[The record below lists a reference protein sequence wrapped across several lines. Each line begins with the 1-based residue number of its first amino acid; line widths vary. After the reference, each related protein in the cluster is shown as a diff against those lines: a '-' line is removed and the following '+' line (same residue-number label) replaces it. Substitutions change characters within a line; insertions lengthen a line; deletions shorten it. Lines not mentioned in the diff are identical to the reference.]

1 MLKDI
6 LITISVLT
14 AMLLLRSIVSIFPSL
29 AACMARTKECFN
41 LESSVKLSRDRDLL
55 AWAMILPFC
64 LLTYSFNLFGTGFM
78 NGYNED
84 LRLLVIIGMFALYI
98 AFRYAVYKLFS
109 TQRIPTR
116 TYSTGGFAAH
126 TFFVILTFL
135 LLATGGFMTATGADK
150 EVIKTAM
157 LWISA
162 GIYLLFIVRKLEIFT
177 SSCSIFTAFLYLCA
191 LEIIPTGTLVISAII
206 F

>member
-29 AACMARTKECFN
+29 AACMTRAKECFN
-41 LESSVKLSRDRDLL
+41 LESSVKLSRDRDML

-64 LLTYSFNLFGTGFM
+64 LITYSYDLFGTGFM

-84 LRLLVIIGMFALYI
+84 LRLGVIIAMFVLYI
-98 AFRYAVYKLFS
+98 IFRNAVYDLFRP
-109 TQRIPTR
+109 QRIPKR

-126 TFFVILTFL
+126 TFFIILTL
-135 LLATGGFMTATGADK
+135 ILMATGGFMTAMGADK
-150 EVIKTAM
+150 EVITTAM

-162 GIYLLFIVRKLEIFT
+162 GIYMLFIVRKLEIFI

>member
-1 MLKDI
+1 
-6 LITISVLT
+6 
-14 AMLLLRSIVSIFPSL
+14 
-29 AACMARTKECFN
+29 MARTKECFN

-64 LLTYSFNLFGTGFM
+64 LLTYSFDLFGTGFM

-84 LRLLVIIGMFALYI
+84 LRLAVIIGMIALYI
-98 AFRYAVYKLFS
+98 AFRYAVYILFRP
-109 TQRIPTR
+109 QRIPKR
-116 TYSTGGFAAH
+116 TYNTGGYAAH
-126 TFFVILTFL
+126 TFFVILTFIL
-135 LLATGGFMTATGADK
+135 LTIAGVMTATGADK
-150 EVIKTAM
+150 DVIKTAM